1 MPQAIGRSVLP
12 WTTEREIVCR
22 ETAGRAIRQD
32 DIAEPECGI
41 AFDPCVWFMPAR
53 WFPCQK
59 DRCMS
64 HDHRRAVILFAGFLC
79 LAQSGCGRE
88 ETPVAPAPDKGTTES
103 ADAKPKATISVR
115 KLPAATEAQAKD
127 LVKQL
132 DAAIAHQSTGEVS
145 RLFDQN
151 QLMDQILAGFTVIP
165 EEKEEVVRGLK
176 QVEGVS
182 DLPDKIVAAVRN
194 GGDYRFVRLVQKD
207 GQYRPLYRLTM
218 PEDGGVNY
226 HELVVEVSGEKPLI
240 TNVYLYLSGESLS
253 ESVRRVL
260 IPALA
265 SEDASIVGEL
275 SGTEAEIL
283 KNREVLRQIN
293 SLMSQQKF
301 EEASAKFSE
310 LTPELQR
317 ERSTLMT
324 QLVISQGL
332 SDAEQEA
339 IVEEMAKQIPGQPC
353 SDFPL
358 FALRKKQAKHDD
370 VIQIVDR
377 LQKSIEDP
385 YLDLLKVDALL
396 AVGKTDEAREAVVR
410 VKTAC
415 PDRSDVYWME
425 IAVSLK
431 TRNFDET
438 ARLLDEVGKTF
449 GLEFRDLSSV
459 PEYSE
464 FIASEQGK
472 AWLKK
477 QDEASTPKEPAESPE
492 SPAPAEKKSE

>member
-1 MPQAIGRSVLP
+1 MN
-12 WTTEREIVCR
+12 
-22 ETAGRAIRQD
+22 
-32 DIAEPECGI
+32 
-41 AFDPCVWFMPAR
+41 FDR
-53 WFPCQK
+53 
-59 DRCMS
+59 
-64 HDHRRAVILFAGFLC
+64 RRAFILFAGLLC
-79 LAQSGCGRE
+79 LVQSGCGRE
-88 ETPVAPAPDKGTTES
+88 ESPAPLARDKSPVES
-103 ADAKPKATISVR
+103 VSAKAKNTISPR
-115 KLPAATEAQAKD
+115 KLPAATEAQAED

-132 DAAIAHQSTGEVS
+132 DAAIAHQSAGEVG

-151 QLMDQILAGFTVIP
+151 QLMDQILAGFAVIP
-165 EEKEEVVRGLK
+165 EEKDEVVRGLK

-207 GQYRPLYRLTM
+207 GQFRPLYRLTM

-226 HELVVEVSGEKPLI
+226 HELVVEVSADKPLI

-265 SEDASIVGEL
+265 AEDASIVGEL

-283 KNREVLRQIN
+283 KNREVLRQMNGLI
-293 SLMSQQKF
+293 SQQKF
-301 EEASAKFSE
+301 EDAYAKFSE
-310 LTPELQR
+310 LSPELQR
-317 ERSTLMT
+317 ERSMLMT
-324 QLVISQGL
+324 RLVISQGL

-339 IVEEMAKQIPGQPC
+339 AVEEMAKQTPGQPC

-358 FALRKKQAKHDD
+358 FALRKKQARHED

-377 LQKSIEDP
+377 LQKSINDP

-431 TRNFDET
+431 TRSFDET

-449 GLEFRDLSSV
+449 GLEFRDLSTV

-464 FIASEQGK
+464 FISSEQGK

-477 QDEASTPKEPAESPE
+477 QDEASSTQESAETPAEG
-492 SPAPAEKKSE
+492 EKKSE